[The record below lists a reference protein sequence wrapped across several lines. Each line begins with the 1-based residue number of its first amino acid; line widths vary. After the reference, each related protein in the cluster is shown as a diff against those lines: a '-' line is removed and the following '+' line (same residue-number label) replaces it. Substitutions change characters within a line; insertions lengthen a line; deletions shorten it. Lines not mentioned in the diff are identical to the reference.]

1 VKRARQRRDV
11 SGQTPAEEGKFGAGI
26 VAGASD
32 NDPTTVATLAV
43 VGSTTIYGLAWLTLL
58 IIPMLA
64 VVQAIAAEIAVVTRK
79 GLEECVQI
87 RYGPIWAWLAL
98 VSVLAVNLL
107 TLAAD
112 LEGGGAALQLL
123 THADYRVWIVPLGA
137 GTVALLVFGNYG
149 GIERVLRY
157 AALLFLTYVAA
168 AFLAKPDW
176 AAVLR
181 GSLVPHFAFTSA
193 YIGGALALLGTT
205 LTAYAYVWETIEVA
219 EERPKLGRIGLVQVD
234 AALGI
239 VVAGLSFWFILI
251 ATGATLGVHHH
262 PVETAE
268 DAARALVPVAGKY
281 AGLVFAVGLLGSAL
295 VAVPVIAG
303 TSAYVAAEMFRWRIT
318 LDDDFEQGKP
328 FYLTLAGA
336 VAAAAAIGLLGV
348 PPIKLLFLSGIAGG
362 IATPFTLVLMLL
374 VGRDAKVMHR
384 RPISPLL
391 AAGGWLVAATVTA
404 ATLVYFWQSLTG
416 SGN

>member
-1 VKRARQRRDV
+1 
-11 SGQTPAEEGKFGAGI
+11 
-26 VAGASD
+26 
-32 NDPTTVATLAV
+32 
-43 VGSTTIYGLAWLTLL
+43 
-58 IIPMLA
+58 
-64 VVQAIAAEIAVVTRK
+64 
-79 GLEECVQI
+79 
-87 RYGPIWAWLAL
+87 
-98 VSVLAVNLL
+98 
-107 TLAAD
+107 
-112 LEGGGAALQLL
+112 
-123 THADYRVWIVPLGA
+123 
-137 GTVALLVFGNYG
+137 
-149 GIERVLRY
+149 
-157 AALLFLTYVAA
+157 
-168 AFLAKPDW
+168 
-176 AAVLR
+176 
-181 GSLVPHFAFTSA
+181 VPHFAFTSA

-281 AGLVFAVGLLGSAL
+281 AGLVFAIGLLGSAL
-295 VAVPVIAG
+295 VAIPVIAG

-328 FYLTLAGA
+328 FYFTLGGA
-336 VAAAAAIGLLGV
+336 VALSAGIGLLGV

-362 IATPFTLVLMLL
+362 IATPFTLILMLL
-374 VGRDAKVMHR
+374 VGRDAKVMHK
-384 RPISPLL
+384 RPISPWL

-404 ATLVYFWQSLTG
+404 ATLVYFWQNL
-416 SGN
+416 SGGGN